1 MLIED
6 FNMLI
11 LIGQSQTKQRSAIFY
26 FHCSRTTAKMM
37 REFMLIYYA
46 LSCSFALKPIETE
59 TIDVIELLFCLTPAH
74 AVMLTIKQM
83 LMLLNVTCVPFLHVQ
98 FKRSLAFTH
107 VHLTVKLMFTLLC

>member
-37 REFMLIYYA
+37 REFMLIGRLISFSRLV
-46 LSCSFALKPIETE
+46 LS
-59 TIDVIELLFCLTPAH
+59 H
-74 AVMLTIKQM
+74 
-83 LMLLNVTCVPFLHVQ
+83 
-98 FKRSLAFTH
+98 
-107 VHLTVKLMFTLLC
+107 